1 MKVRVQQNIEID
13 DLQRLAL
20 AKRLHGPAAK
30 LRDATREE
38 IQDFAWEHGIKWADY
53 LAGPKPVPDS
63 TEPVDR
69 SGVVATISGGSGG
82 DLLGMGNLSEY
93 GSAEEVAEVVDD
105 LLGAGPAD
113 EDPMSLL

>member
-63 TEPVDR
+63 TDEP
-69 SGVVATISGGSGG
+69 GV
-82 DLLGMGNLSEY
+82 LLGMGDLSEY

>member
-30 LRDATREE
+30 MRDATREE
-38 IQDFAWEHGIKWADY
+38 IQDFAWEHGTKWADY

-63 TEPVDR
+63 TEER
-69 SGVVATISGGSGG
+69 VVATISGGGD
-82 DLLGMGNLSEY
+82 DLLGMGDLSEY